1 MPFKL
6 QDNLR
11 EVVGDGGDRGKAGA
25 KQGRE
30 VTARKPRQGQGQGQ
44 RLRDKVRGQEVG
56 PNVKVKGQR

>member
-30 VTARKPRQGQGQGQ
+30 VTARKPRQGQ
-44 RLRDKVRGQEVG
+44 RLRDKVRGQGVG

>member
-1 MPFKL
+1 M
-6 QDNLR
+6 
-11 EVVGDGGDRGKAGA
+11 VGDGGDRGKAGA